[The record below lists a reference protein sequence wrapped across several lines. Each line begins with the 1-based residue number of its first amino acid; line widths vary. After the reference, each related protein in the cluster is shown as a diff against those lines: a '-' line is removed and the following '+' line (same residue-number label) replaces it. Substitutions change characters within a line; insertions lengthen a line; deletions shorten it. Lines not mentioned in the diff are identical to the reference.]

1 MKEINYYGATID
13 FKSIRVCVYIYI
25 YIYIISFQEFFNL
38 KNKKNKKNKKGSKTM
53 SFMNPP
59 IEMD

>member
-13 FKSIRVCVYIYI
+13 FKSICVCI

-38 KNKKNKKNKKGSKTM
+38 RNKKNKKNKKGSKTM

>member
-25 YIYIISFQEFFNL
+25 YIYIYIISFQEFFNL
-38 KNKKNKKNKKGSKTM
+38 RNKKIKKIKKGVKLCRL
-53 SFMNPP
+53 
-59 IEMD
+59 